1 MELSNEI
8 LESLD
13 EEMRAKVVACET
25 PEDLME
31 LAMASGVD
39 LTEEQRT
46 NLVNGAEVYITFEG
60 KAMHFFDPENEQ
72 NLIYGEE

>member
-13 EEMRAKVVACET
+13 EEMREKVAACET

-39 LTEEQRT
+39 LTEEQLKMVAGGSDDDDSFWNT
-46 NLVNGAEVYITFEG
+46 DGFSCYI
-60 KAMHFFDPENEQ
+60 
-72 NLIYGEE
+72 